1 MEKNDTSSP
10 AYLTVDVPPPPTR
23 PRSFDV
29 QCSCRCLM
37 LACAGRVYPPSSK
50 RSLGGHSTDPP
61 IDSLTIRTIEPL
73 IRLSSQTAKRPRS
86 LFGCAETG
94 PWHLANREYS
104 AVEFV

>member
-10 AYLTVDVPPPPTR
+10 ADVTVDVPPPPTR

-50 RSLGGHSTDPP
+50 RSLGGHSTDRRYRFTDNQNR
-61 IDSLTIRTIEPL
+61 IL
-73 IRLSSQTAKRPRS
+73 IRLVEP
-86 LFGCAETG
+86 
-94 PWHLANREYS
+94 NR
-104 AVEFV
+104 